1 MHKFS
6 MPEEMIARV
15 VERVGRAH
23 PFDKLEASKTA
34 FVVIDMQN
42 YFLKQGYLG
51 DVPLARD
58 IVPAINKFAADLRD
72 RGAHVIWV
80 KNASNDTRE
89 NWSVYHEW
97 LMSPEFC
104 ERRYAT
110 LDVDHDGHQLWTEL
124 DVKLEDAQIVKTRL
138 SAFIQ
143 GSSDIANYLH
153 SRGIDTVLIGGTA
166 TNVCCD
172 VSARDAMMLNFKV
185 IMVPDVLATWTDA
198 EHNATLAN
206 FYSIFGDVQTC
217 NEVLASLSRGQE
229 ATAA

>member
-1 MHKFS
+1 
-6 MPEEMIARV
+6 
-15 VERVGRAH
+15 
-23 PFDKLEASKTA
+23 LEASKTA

-42 YFLKQGYLG
+42 YYLKSGYLG

-110 LDVDHDGHQLWTEL
+110 LDVEHEGHQLWAEL
-124 DVKLEDAQIVKTRL
+124 DVKLEDTQIVKRASVPSCKARPISRFVFAVAELTRCL
-138 SAFIQ
+138 LVARRPTF
-143 GSSDIANYLH
+143 
-153 SRGIDTVLIGGTA
+153 VA
-166 TNVCCD
+166 TFP
-172 VSARDAMMLNFKV
+172 RET
-185 IMVPDVLATWTDA
+185 P
-198 EHNATLAN
+198 
-206 FYSIFGDVQTC
+206 
-217 NEVLASLSRGQE
+217 
-229 ATAA
+229 

>member
-15 VERVGRAH
+15 VARVGRTH
-23 PFDKLEASKTA
+23 PFDRLEASRTA

-42 YFLKQGYLG
+42 YYLKSGYLG

-58 IVPAINKFAADLRD
+58 IVPAINKFAADLRG

-104 ERRYAT
+104 ERRFAT
-110 LDVDHDGHQLWTEL
+110 LDVEARGPPALGRARREIGRHTNRENAVQCLH
-124 DVKLEDAQIVKTRL
+124 TRL
-138 SAFIQ
+138 VRYCFL
-143 GSSDIANYLH
+143 SSQSWN
-153 SRGIDTVLIGGTA
+153 
-166 TNVCCD
+166 
-172 VSARDAMMLNFKV
+172 
-185 IMVPDVLATWTDA
+185 
-198 EHNATLAN
+198 
-206 FYSIFGDVQTC
+206 
-217 NEVLASLSRGQE
+217 
-229 ATAA
+229 

>member
-6 MPEEMIARV
+6 MPEEMVARV
-15 VERVGRAH
+15 VARVGRTH

-42 YFLKQGYLG
+42 YYLKSRYLG
-51 DVPLARD
+51 DVPLARG

-80 KNASNDTRE
+80 KNASNGTRE

-110 LDVDHDGHQLWTEL
+110 LDVVHEGHQLWA
-124 DVKLEDAQIVKTRL
+124 KLEVRSEDTQIVKTRF

-143 GSSDIANYLH
+143 DSSDIVPCLRN
-153 SRGIDTVLIGGTA
+153 RGIDTVLIGGAA

-172 VSARDAMMLNFKV
+172 ISARD
-185 IMVPDVLATWTDA
+185 P
-198 EHNATLAN
+198 
-206 FYSIFGDVQTC
+206 
-217 NEVLASLSRGQE
+217 
-229 ATAA
+229 